1 MLGLDME
8 LDVMT
13 EDEAFTT
20 PGVTPKCIDT
30 WRDLSRCKRRF
41 FSGGLKRVAFKVANL
56 LFFIVAVATAGL
68 GVWATGTHVKEV
80 IGTGA
85 ASSFE
90 CTAPV

>member
-20 PGVTPKCIDT
+20 PGVTSKCIDT
-30 WRDLSRCKRRF
+30 WRDLSEAKVF
-41 FSGGLKRVAFKVANL
+41 FSGSLKRVEFKAANL
-56 LFFIVAVATAGL
+56 LFFIVGVATAGL
-68 GVWATGTHVKEV
+68 GMWATGTDLEEV

-90 CTAPV
+90 CAAPV